1 MRHSKPSLER
11 SSRTV
16 ELDLDALIP
25 SSAERAAALASLR
38 AAAHG
43 SGALLLRGRTTLDA
57 RLMRDMRALAAR
69 AFRLPAEERRA
80 IDMVRSPHFRGYSC
94 IGSERTQGEA
104 DLREQFDFA
113 PERNPDPRAREGAA
127 YWRLPGPNQW
137 PATLPELRP
146 VVLAWMTHLHGIAIA
161 LIEALLAALGAPADA
176 FGSAFDRD
184 PYTRLKIVRYPGMA
198 QRHAQGVGGH
208 RDSGAVTLILDDGS
222 GGLFVRD
229 GDDDVAVR
237 APADALIVVFGRT
250 LERATGGAVTAAYHH
265 VVSPRRGAER
275 ISIPYF
281 FSPRLDFVVAP
292 IELPNGVAR
301 AREIDTADA
310 GTRDYGES
318 ALNVLLRSH
327 PAVAERHHP
336 DLVHAVAP

>member
-1 MRHSKPSLER
+1 MER

-25 SSAERAAALASLR
+25 GGAERAAALASLR
-38 AAAHG
+38 AAARG
-43 SGALLLRGRTTLDA
+43 SGAFVLRGPTTLDA
-57 RLMRDMRALAAR
+57 CLMREVRALAAR
-69 AFRLPAEERRA
+69 AIRLPAADLRA
-80 IDMVRSPHFRGYSC
+80 IDMVHSPHFRGYSC
-94 IGSERTQGEA
+94 VGSERTQGRA
-104 DLREQFDFA
+104 DLREQLDFA
-113 PERNPDPRAREGAA
+113 PERSPDPRARGGAA

-137 PATLPELRP
+137 PAALPELR
-146 VVLAWMTHLHGIAIA
+146 VVILDWMTHMHGVATA
-161 LIEALLAALGAPADA
+161 LIGALLAALDAPGGA
-176 FGSAFDRD
+176 FGTAFAPD

-336 DLVHAVAP
+336 DLVHAAAP